1 MEIVA
6 VTERGL
12 SVRPFVEQIMR
23 IASAGVDMLVLR
35 EKDLSPW
42 DYRGLAVLAKSVCEA
57 HGVSFCVNTFVDI
70 ASNIGADT
78 VWIPYPRFIENGRPS
93 IRRVGV
99 SVHSLEEARRAE
111 SGGADFLIY
120 GNVFETSCK
129 PGMGA
134 KGFDELD
141 SITGSVLIPVYA
153 IGGID
158 TDNASLMGS
167 HNVRGICLRSAF
179 MTAEEPTE
187 LVKKLRLSTS

>member
-12 SVRPFVEQIMR
+12 SVRPFIEQIMR

-35 EKDLSPW
+35 EKDLTPW
-42 DYRGLAVLAKSVCEA
+42 DYRGLAVLTKSVCEA
-57 HGVSFCVNTFVDI
+57 HGVSFCVNTFVDV

-78 VWIPYPRFIENGRPS
+78 VWIPYQRFIENGRPG

-129 PGMGA
+129 PGIGA

-158 TDNASLMGS
+158 TDNASLMRS

-179 MTAEEPTE
+179 MTAEEPAE
-187 LVKKLRLSTS
+187 LVKKLRFSTS

>member
-99 SVHSLEEARRAE
+99 SIHSLEEARRAE

-158 TDNASLMGS
+158 TDNASLMRS

>member
-70 ASNIGADT
+70 TSNIGADT

-99 SVHSLEEARRAE
+99 SIHSLEEARRAE

-158 TDNASLMGS
+158 TDNASLMRS